1 MKARI
6 FSAGKFGLAT
16 ILVPLFC
23 FVFPA
28 AAQEITGTIV
38 GTVFDPQSRVVPGA
52 AVTLTNT
59 DKGIV
64 VAKVTT
70 NDQGD
75 YVATLL
81 PIGHYSVTV
90 EVAGFK
96 KSTRTGVELNVSDHL
111 TINFTLEAGSI
122 SEIIDVKGDVLE
134 VDLQTSEAAGLIT
147 GTQVR
152 ELALNN
158 RNYVQLAALMPGVT
172 TGFASDQIEIG
183 VTSFTGLSNQVNVSI
198 NGNRPTQNNWTID
211 GADNVDRGA
220 NLTLLDNPSVDSI
233 AEFKVLRG
241 QYDPE
246 NGRSSSGEIN
256 VITRSG
262 ESTFHGGLY
271 EFFRNDVL
279 NGNNFFNNA
288 NGIARPPLRY
298 NNFGGTIGGPLFIPG
313 VYNTDHK
320 KTFFFFSE
328 EVRRIKTFSTFVGTV
343 PSMAERAGTFPTP
356 VCTAVSG
363 TICTAQTTQIT
374 TIDPAAAAYIK
385 DIFSKLPQ
393 PQDLVKDTLTSVGGN
408 TFNHRQEILRIDH
421 VVNSKL
427 SLFGRFM
434 NEAIPSVE
442 PGGLFTGDALPGVS
456 TTSTNSPGRGF
467 TARATM
473 TLSPN
478 LINEPGYAYSYGAVV
493 SNPTGLEATAN
504 SPDIV
509 AAVTLPLKSTI
520 VRVPDLTFG
529 GQVTGDI
536 SAVSGFGPYRDY
548 NRNHNVFDT
557 LTWIKGQHTLKFGGT
572 LNLYQKSENHAGGNN
587 GSFNFTDAPVPTG
600 TPLFRQEWANF
611 LLGDVSSFTQL
622 SQDFHAEVRQ
632 HQFEAFAQDAFR
644 VLPNLT
650 LTYGIR
656 YSYFGQP
663 TDAGGQATSFD
674 TALYNPAKAPA
685 ISFATGQITSAA
697 GTFDPLNGVIVG
709 GKNSPFGNAVA
720 NQHADLFA
728 PRVGFAWDPFKTGK
742 TSIRA
747 GYGIFYDS
755 PAINSL
761 EQFQFSNPPFVQ
773 NITISNTTLDN
784 PGAVAPN
791 LNLLPPFLGGPSADW
806 KQPSTQQ
813 WSLDVQREL
822 PSGVVLDVG
831 YYGNAGTHLIGIVD
845 INEAQPGA
853 AVAAGIVAPGQAV
866 GSGLTTQRLNFIR
879 PFQGYDAI
887 NLFKTIFT
895 SNYNSLQTSVQKRFR
910 GNSEISMNYTYS
922 HGLTTAQSD
931 FTAPQNSY
939 NIAADYGPDRFDRR
953 HVFNANFIYELPW
966 LQAQKGWEGH
976 LLGGWEISGIV
987 YAFSGLPLTVTAS
1000 RDPAGLGLRDGNS
1013 FAGGRPNQVGDPNA
1027 NAPHTVGQWF
1037 NTSAFVFVPTG
1048 SNLPG
1053 NAPRGAVIG
1062 PGDQRW
1068 DLSLFKNIRITERTT
1083 LQFRSEA
1090 INVFN
1095 HTNFNTV
1102 STSRTSGLYGQV
1114 LSARDPRI
1122 MQLALKLS
1130 F

>member
-1 MKARI
+1 MRRLFVLLLAVGLY
-6 FSAGKFGLAT
+6 AGLCGA
-16 ILVPLFC
+16 
-23 FVFPA
+23 A
-28 AAQEITGTIV
+28 AAQEVTGSIV
-38 GTVFDPQSRVVPGA
+38 GTVTDSKGGVVPNA
-52 AVTLTNT
+52 KVTITNT
-59 DKGIV
+59 DKQV
-64 VAKVTT
+64 VVRTLTT
-70 NDQGD
+70 YDHGL
-75 YVATLL
+75 YAAPLL
-81 PIGHYSVTV
+81 PVGRYSVTA
-90 EVAGFK
+90 ELAGFK
-96 KSTRTGVELNVSDHL
+96 KAERLGIELNVDDHL
-111 TINFTLEAGSI
+111 TVNFTLEAGSI
-122 SEIIDVKGDVLE
+122 NE
-134 VDLQTSEAAGLIT
+134 VVTVEANATQVELQTATAAGLIS

-183 VTSFTGLSNQVNVSI
+183 VTSFTGLSNQVNISI

-211 GADNVDRGA
+211 GADNFDRGA
-220 NLTLLDNPSVDSI
+220 NLTLLNNPSVDSI

-246 NGRSSSGEIN
+246 YGRSSSGQIS

-262 ESTFHGGLY
+262 ESSFHGGLY

-279 NGNNFFNNA
+279 SGNNFFNNA
-288 NGIARPPLRY
+288 AGIARPALRY

-313 VYNTDHK
+313 HYNRDRK

-328 EVRRIKTFSTFVGTV
+328 EVRRISTFSTFVATV
-343 PSMAERAGTFPTP
+343 PSTAERAGTFPTP
-356 VCTAVSG
+356 VCTAVDSSG
-363 TICTAQTTQIT
+363 NCTAQTTQIT
-374 TIDPAAAAYIK
+374 TINPAAAAYIK
-385 DIFSKLPQ
+385 DVFSKLPQ
-393 PQDLVKDTLTSVGGN
+393 PQNLVNDTLTSLGKN
-408 TFNHRQEILRIDH
+408 TFNHRQETIRIDH

-427 SLFGRFM
+427 SIFGRFT
-434 NEAIPSVE
+434 NEAIPTVE
-442 PGGLFTGDALPGVS
+442 PGGLFTGDSLPGVG

-473 TLSPN
+473 TLSPR

-493 SNPTGLEATAN
+493 SDPTGLDATAN
-504 SPDIV
+504 SPDVV

-520 VRVPDLTFG
+520 VRIPDLTFG
-529 GQVTGDI
+529 SGLTGDI
-536 SAVSGFGPYRDY
+536 GTLSSFGPYRDY
-548 NRNHNVFDT
+548 NRNHNLFDT
-557 LTWIKGQHTLKFGGT
+557 LTWISGKHTMKFGGT

-587 GSFNFTDAPVPTG
+587 GSFSFNDSPVPTG

-611 LLGDVSSFTQL
+611 LLGNVSSFTQL
-622 SQDFHAEVRQ
+622 SVDFHAEVRQ

-650 LTYGIR
+650 LTYGVR

-663 TDAGGQATSFD
+663 TDANGQATSFD
-674 TALYNPAKAPA
+674 PALFKASMAPT
-685 ISFATGQITSAA
+685 ISFTTGQITSAA
-697 GTFDPLNGVIVG
+697 GTFDPLNGVIIG

-720 NQHADLFA
+720 NQSASLFA

-747 GYGIFYDS
+747 GYGLFYDS

-773 NITISNTTLDN
+773 NINISNTTLNN

-791 LNLLPPFLGGPSADW
+791 LNLLPQFLGGPSTDW
-806 KQPSTQQ
+806 HQPYTQQ
-813 WSLDVQREL
+813 WSLDIQRQL
-822 PSGVVLDVG
+822 PGGMLFDVG
-831 YYGNAGTHLIGIVD
+831 YYGNVGTHLIGVVD
-845 INEAQPGA
+845 INEPQPGA

-866 GSGLTTQRLNFIR
+866 GSGLPTQRLNFVR
-879 PFQGYDAI
+879 PFQGFDAI

-895 SNYNSLQTSVQKRFR
+895 SNYNSLQMSGQKRLR
-910 GNSEISMNYTYS
+910 GNSEISVNYTYS
-922 HGLTTAQSD
+922 HGLTTSQTD

-939 NIAADYGPDRFDRR
+939 NVPAEYGPDRFDRR

-966 LQAQKGWEGH
+966 LQAQQGVEGH
-976 LLGGWEISGIV
+976 LLGGWEVSGIV

-1000 RDPAGLGLRDGNS
+1000 RDPAGLGLRDPNS
-1013 FAGGRPNQVGDPNA
+1013 FAGGRPNEVGNPNA
-1027 NAPHTVGQWF
+1027 NAPHIVSQWF
-1037 NTSAFVFVPTG
+1037 NTSAFVLVPAG

-1053 NAPRGAVIG
+1053 NAPRGAVRG

-1068 DLSLFKNIRITERTT
+1068 DLSLFKNIRVTESTK
-1083 LQFRSEA
+1083 LQFRAEA

-1102 STSRTSGLYGQV
+1102 STSRTSGLYGRV
-1114 LSARDPRI
+1114 LSARDARV
-1122 MQLALKLS
+1122 MQLALKLN

>member
-1 MKARI
+1 MKKQI
-6 FSAGKFGLAT
+6 LFGLFA
-16 ILVPLFC
+16 LAFSLGLFSSG
-23 FVFPA
+23 VS
-28 AAQEITGTIV
+28 AQSVTGTIV
-38 GTVFDPQSRVVPGA
+38 GTVQDAQNKVVPGA
-52 AVTLTNT
+52 TITLTNT

-64 VAKVTT
+64 VSKVTT

-75 YVATLL
+75 YVAALL
-81 PIGHYSVTV
+81 PIGHYSVSA
-90 EVAGFK
+90 ELAGFK
-96 KSTRTGVELNVSDHL
+96 TATRTGIELNVDDHL
-111 TINFTLEAGSI
+111 TVSFKLETGSI
-122 SEIIDVKGDVLE
+122 SEHVTVQANPLQ
-134 VDLQTSEAAGLIT
+134 VDLQTTEAAGLIT

-262 ESTFHGGLY
+262 TNTFHGGLY

-288 NGIARPPLRY
+288 ATPQIARPPLRY

-313 VYNTDHK
+313 HYNTDRK

-328 EVRRIKTFSTFVGTV
+328 EVRRIIVYSTFLATV
-343 PSMAERAGTFPTP
+343 PSTAERAGTFATP
-356 VCTAVSG
+356 VCTAVDSSG
-363 TICTAQTTQIT
+363 ACTAQTTQIT
-374 TIDPAAAAYIK
+374 AINPAAAAYVK

-393 PQDLVKDTLTSVGGN
+393 PQNLANDTLTSVGRDV
-408 TFNHRQEILRIDH
+408 FNHRQETVRIDH
-421 VVNSKL
+421 VFNSKF
-427 SLFGRFM
+427 SVFGRFT
-434 NEAIPSVE
+434 NEAIPTTE
-442 PGGLFTGDALPGVS
+442 PGGLFTGDSIPGVS
-456 TTSTNSPGRGF
+456 TTSTNSPGRNF

-473 TLSPN
+473 TFSPT

-493 SNPTGLEATAN
+493 SNPIGLEATAN

-509 AAVTLPLKSTI
+509 SAVTLPLKSTI
-520 VRVPDLTFG
+520 VRVPDLSFVDNSG
-529 GQVTGDI
+529 I
-536 SAVSGFGPYRDY
+536 FGFGPYRDY
-548 NRNHNVFDT
+548 NRNHNIFDT
-557 LTWIKGQHTLKFGGT
+557 LTWISGRHTMKFGGN

-587 GSFNFTDAPVPTG
+587 GSFSFSDSPAPAG
-600 TPLFRQEWANF
+600 TALFRQEWANF
-611 LLGDVSSFTQL
+611 LLGNVSTFTQL

-650 LTYGIR
+650 VTYGVR

-663 TDAGGQATSFD
+663 TDAAGQATSFD
-674 TALYNPAKAPA
+674 PVLFNPAMAPT
-685 ISFATGQITSAA
+685 ISFTTGQIASAQ
-697 GTFDPLNGVIVG
+697 GTFNPLNGVIIG

-720 NQHADLFA
+720 NQSADLFA

-742 TSIRA
+742 TSVRA

-791 LNLLPPFLGGPSADW
+791 LNLLPPFLGGPATDW
-806 KQPSTQQ
+806 KQPYTQQ
-813 WSLDVQREL
+813 WSLDVQRQL
-822 PSGVVLDVG
+822 PRGVLFDVG
-831 YYGNAGTHLIGIVD
+831 YYGNIGTHLIGVVD
-845 INEAQPGA
+845 INEAKPGA

-866 GSGLTTQRLNFIR
+866 GAGLATQRLNFVR

-910 GNSEISMNYTYS
+910 GNSEISVNYTYS
-922 HGLTTAQSD
+922 HDLTTSQTD
-931 FTAPQNSY
+931 FTAPQNTY
-939 NIAADYGPDRFDRR
+939 NIAADYGPARFDRR
-953 HVFNANFIYELPW
+953 NVFNANFIYELPW
-966 LQAQKGWEGH
+966 LSSQQGLEGH
-976 LLGGWEISGIV
+976 LLGGWEVSGIV
-987 YAFSGLPLTVTAS
+987 YAFSGLPLTPTAS
-1000 RDPAGLGLRDGNS
+1000 RDPAGLGLRDPNS
-1013 FAGGRPNQVGDPNA
+1013 FAGGRPNQVGNANA
-1027 NAPHTVGQWF
+1027 NAPHTIGQWF
-1037 NTSAFVFVPTG
+1037 NTSAFVLVPAG

-1053 NAPRGAVIG
+1053 NAPRGAIIG

-1068 DLSLFKNIRITERTT
+1068 DLSLFKNTRLTERTM
-1083 LQFRSEA
+1083 LQFRAEA

-1095 HTNFNTV
+1095 HTNFNSV

-1114 LSARDPRI
+1114 LSARDARV
-1122 MQLALKLS
+1122 MQLALKLN